1 MNSVFQWMF
10 SPDNDKV
17 LILMRGVPASGKSYR
32 AQELAGS
39 DLSIIHSADHFFGAT
54 PEEYVEN
61 WAIEKL
67 GLAHN
72 QCKKNVRM
80 LMQRQRPLVIVDN
93 TNTMIREMMPYFDM
107 AFQYQY
113 KVQIEEPTSPWWV
126 NDIAPYL
133 ADKETNRVHLE
144 KMCKLLWEKNQQS
157 HKVPL
162 ESIKKM
168 LWRYHADVTP
178 EQLAS
183 IYERNN
189 MAPEPVQEG

>member
-1 MNSVFQWMF
+1 MF
-10 SPDNDKV
+10 SPENDKV

-32 AQELAGS
+32 ALELAG
-39 DLSIIHSADHFFGAT
+39 DDPSIIYSADHFFGAT

-61 WAIEKL
+61 WSIEKL

-80 LMQRQRPLVIVDN
+80 LMQRQRPLIIVDN
-93 TNTMIREMMPYFDM
+93 TNTMVREMMPYFDM
-107 AFQYQY
+107 AVQYQY

-133 ADKETNRVHLE
+133 GDKEGNRKQLE
-144 KMCKLLWEKNQQS
+144 KVCKLLWEKNQLS

-162 ESIKKM
+162 ASIEKM
-168 LWRYHADVTP
+168 LFRYHYNVTV
-178 EQLAS
+178 EQLAAN
-183 IYERNN
+183 YERSAG
-189 MAPEPVQEG
+189 MPKEDS